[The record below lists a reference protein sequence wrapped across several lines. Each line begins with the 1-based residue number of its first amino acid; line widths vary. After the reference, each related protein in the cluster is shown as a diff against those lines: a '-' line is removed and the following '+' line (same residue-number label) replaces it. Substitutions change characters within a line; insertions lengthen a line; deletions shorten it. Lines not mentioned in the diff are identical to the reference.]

1 MKKVNLTTMF
11 LFLATISKQN
21 MNNFLK
27 HKIETN
33 VLWSLIKN
41 VVTSSKGNSYLKA
54 QQYTILIMVVNEVT
68 WTCLFKLHIKLSIA
82 WPTLREI
89 NTFPIISWKKI
100 WNQIQW
106 KKMDSANSPSQRF
119 TQFFPSQGELFPW
132 EDKN

>member
-41 VVTSSKGNSYLKA
+41 VVTSSKGDSYLKA

-68 WTCLFKLHIKLSIA
+68 
-82 WPTLREI
+82 
-89 NTFPIISWKKI
+89 
-100 WNQIQW
+100 
-106 KKMDSANSPSQRF
+106 
-119 TQFFPSQGELFPW
+119 
-132 EDKN
+132 